1 VVPQPLNSTKADQ
14 HNSGQGLLLDD
25 FLNIVQSERHALPAP
40 NFRLKDVESYPG
52 AALAVERIVQDI
64 VEWRPG
70 EILATPGPLLE
81 ELGPDIYGEMV
92 KTAGSPRPRII
103 DASVKPVLRKALEL
117 ALQTIVQ
124 LPSRDPREYS
134 SKEYSSKRVLAL
146 ASALSKLGEMVSD
159 TLRESELRARID
171 CIFGEDPASRGRLM
185 KVGEEMQLAGKALQ
199 TIAKTKA
206 RRVKTDIPNPQ
217 ARWAVWFAR
226 CIREWT
232 GRPHYALLATLLD
245 AAFQSAGKPVP
256 KWVGRLEIEQHRE
269 MTLRREWAR
278 SNTVRSIPPESS
290 CPPHPV
296 T

>member
-1 VVPQPLNSTKADQ
+1 
-14 HNSGQGLLLDD
+14 LLLDD

-134 SKEYSSKRVLAL
+134 SKRVLAL
-146 ASALSKLGEMVSD
+146 ASALSKLGEKVSD
-159 TLRESELRARID
+159 ARRETELRARID
-171 CIFGEDPASRGRLM
+171 CIFGEDHASRALLK

>member
-1 VVPQPLNSTKADQ
+1 
-14 HNSGQGLLLDD
+14 
-25 FLNIVQSERHALPAP
+25 
-40 NFRLKDVESYPG
+40 
-52 AALAVERIVQDI
+52 
-64 VEWRPG
+64 
-70 EILATPGPLLE
+70 LLE

-134 SKEYSSKRVLAL
+134 SKRVLAL
-146 ASALSKLGEMVSD
+146 ASALSKLGEKVSD
-159 TLRESELRARID
+159 ARRETELRARID
-171 CIFGEDPASRGRLM
+171 CIFGEDHASRALLK

-232 GRPHYALLATLLD
+232 GRPHYAFLATLLD

>member
-1 VVPQPLNSTKADQ
+1 
-14 HNSGQGLLLDD
+14 
-25 FLNIVQSERHALPAP
+25 
-40 NFRLKDVESYPG
+40 
-52 AALAVERIVQDI
+52 
-64 VEWRPG
+64 
-70 EILATPGPLLE
+70 LLE

-232 GRPHYALLATLLD
+232 GRPHYALLATLLE
-245 AAFQSAGKPVP
+245 AAFQSARKPVP

-269 MTLRREWAR
+269 MTLRKEWAQ
-278 SNTVRSIPPESS
+278 SITVRPIPPESS
-290 CPPHPV
+290 CPSHPG